1 MFNADFSE
9 PEIKELVHSLAE
21 EELDIL
27 NKRYYELRNLIDNTD
42 YELTITDQ
50 RDLVQ
55 WRRAF
60 RETKFILNA
69 AKVKLVKEKV
79 IKIKKPKKLSK
90 KALGLLMIQEMNLPE
105 GEILPLED
113 RRNMKYTLAM
123 LQGLEYED
131 ILE

>member
-1 MFNADFSE
+1 MFDADLSE
-9 PEIKELVHSLAE
+9 PEVKEPVHSLTE
-21 EELDIL
+21 EELDVL

-69 AKVKLVKEKV
+69 AKAKVVKEKV
-79 IKIKKPKKLSK
+79 VKVKKPKKLSK
-90 KALGLLMIQEMNLPE
+90 KALGMLMIQEMNLPE
-105 GEILPLED
+105 GEILSLED